1 MDKNEVLQKSDLSC
15 FEMSGRQQIYLRVKM
30 ANSLVIK
37 NGRIIDPANDMDAQG
52 DLLIID
58 GQIAESSMAAPG
70 DVRVVDANGCWV
82 VPGLIDMH
90 VHLREPGE
98 EYKEDIIS
106 GTRAAAAGGFTGVAC
121 MPNTRPVNDCRAVT
135 SMIVHQAAQGACRV
149 YPVGAISK
157 KSLGKSLAEFGE
169 MKEAGVVAVSDD
181 GLPVQ
186 DSQLM
191 RRALEYAGD
200 YGLVVISHSEEPS
213 MSHGVMNEG
222 EVSTRL
228 GLKGIPAA
236 AESIMVYREIA
247 LAEYTGKRVHIAHV
261 STAMSTDLIRS
272 AKARG
277 VLVSAETTPHYFTLT
292 DEAVEG
298 YDTNA
303 KMNPPLRSEQDRQA
317 IRQGLAD
324 GTFDAIATDHAPHSI
339 LEKEVEFDQA
349 MNGIIGLETSLPLS
363 LALVRDGVLNEQQLI
378 ALMSSNPAGIL
389 GLEAGTLSPGAP
401 ADVTVIDPDCT
412 FTYTEDQVVS
422 KSKNSPFLG
431 WKLQG
436 RAVMTVVGGQITH
449 NLLA

>member
-1 MDKNEVLQKSDLSC
+1 MTD
-15 FEMSGRQQIYLRVKM
+15 
-30 ANSLVIK
+30 SLLIK
-37 NGRIIDPANDMDAQG
+37 NGRIIDPANDIDRNQ

-58 GQIAESSMAAPG
+58 GAIADPVSAIPDTVQEL
-70 DVRVVDANGCWV
+70 DAKGCWV

-98 EYKEDIIS
+98 EYKEDILS

-135 SMIVHQAAQGACRV
+135 SMILEQASKGDARV
-149 YPVGAISK
+149 YPVGAVSK
-157 KSLGKSLAEFGE
+157 GSKGESLAEFGD
-169 MKEAGVVAVSDD
+169 MKDAGIVAVTDD

-191 RRALEYAGD
+191 RRAMEYAD
-200 YGLVVISHSEEPS
+200 DFGLLVISHSEEPS
-213 MSHGVMNEG
+213 LSRGVMNEG
-222 EVSTRL
+222 AVSTRL
-228 GLKGIPAA
+228 GLEGIPTA

-261 STAMSTDLIRS
+261 SSAMSTELIRS

-277 VLVSAETTPHYFTLT
+277 VRVSAETTPHYFTLT

-298 YDTNA
+298 YNTNA
-303 KMNPPLRSEQDRQA
+303 KMNPPLRTEADRQA
-317 IRQGLAD
+317 IRAGLAD
-324 GTFDAIATDHAPHSI
+324 GTFDCIATDHAPHSI
-339 LEKEVEFDQA
+339 LEKEVEFDRA
-349 MNGIIGLETSLPLS
+349 MNGIIGLETSLPLA
-363 LALVRDGVLNEQQLI
+363 LALVRDGVIDARQMIE
-378 ALMSSNPAGIL
+378 LMSVNPARIL
-389 GLEAGTLSPGAP
+389 DLPAGTLSPGAA
-401 ADVTVIDPDCT
+401 ADITVINPDLA

-436 RAVMTVVGGQITH
+436 RAITTVLGGRITFSVT
-449 NLLA
+449 

>member
-1 MDKNEVLQKSDLSC
+1 
-15 FEMSGRQQIYLRVKM
+15 MSE
-30 ANSLVIK
+30 SLLIK
-37 NGRIIDPANDMDAQG
+37 NGRIIDPVNMIDGSG
-52 DLLIID
+52 DLL
-58 GQIAESSMAAPG
+58 
-70 DVRVVDANGCWV
+70 VVDGCIADIATGVPADARKIDARGCWI

-98 EYKEDIIS
+98 EYKEDILS

-121 MPNTRPVNDCRAVT
+121 MPNTKPVNDCRAVT
-135 SMIVHQAAQGACRV
+135 SMILSQAEKGSCRV

-157 KSLGKSLAEFGE
+157 SSKGTSLAEFGE
-169 MKEAGVVAVSDD
+169 MKETGIVAVSDD
-181 GLPVQ
+181 GLPVR

-191 RRALEYAGD
+191 RRALEYAAD
-200 YGLVVISHSEEPS
+200 FGLVVISHSEEPS
-213 MSHGVMNEG
+213 LSRGVMNEG
-222 EVSTRL
+222 AVSTRL
-228 GLKGIPAA
+228 GLKGIPTA

-247 LAEYTGKRVHIAHV
+247 LAEYTGKRIHIAHV
-261 STAMSTDLIRS
+261 SSAMSTDLIRT

-277 VLVSAETTPHYFTLT
+277 VQVTAETTPHYFTLT

-298 YDTNA
+298 YNTNA
-303 KMNPPLRSEQDRQA
+303 KMNPPLRSEEDRQA

-324 GTFDAIATDHAPHSI
+324 GTFDAVATDHAPHSI

-363 LALVRDGVLNEQQLI
+363 LALVRDGLIDEQRLVE
-378 ALMSSNPAGIL
+378 LMSVNPAKIL
-389 GLEAGTLSPGAP
+389 GLAAGTLSIGAV
-401 ADVTVIDPDCT
+401 ADITLINPDAS

-436 RAVMTVVGGQITH
+436 RAVLTVVGGRITYE
-449 NLLA
+449 LLN